1 MTVARPVMTS
11 PNAIV
16 IVITSCDIFFFIK
29 FPNSFLGD
37 RPQVL

>member
-16 IVITSCDIFFFIK
+16 IVITSCDIFFIK